1 MGGKNSTERK
11 TTIQNKIN
19 TVIKTSNETITE
31 IIHSTINNASTEITN
46 EQVAKISANNAIKQ
60 GVKAKSLFIGENG
73 SFSQMA
79 EITNEIKALVTIQS
93 DTAIMA
99 QLLTQIES
107 QLKNS
112 IQQNQ
117 QAQQTLAFASKV
129 SETEKNAGGPEQMV
143 AKAMEAVEKLGS
155 RLVGQSDEQSE
166 TIITTEMGMSIESI
180 SKILAKSQE
189 SIENNIKA
197 AIKNLSNFQCE
208 ALNSINQELEIE
220 DSIKILGKF
229 EQKAAI
235 KNFNECIF
243 NAINGTKIVTDIT
256 GLSAQRIE
264 NANSQVQTAE
274 NDAKVKQ
281 EEIKVTEN
289 KSAIMETINNAIN
302 QLFGTLKMPMI
313 ISGIVAVVSIII
325 GLIIFFIFMNK
336 TTPEERQGMM
346 NTVKDM
352 NNPINNQMNNPN
364 PSY

>member
-1 MGGKNSTERK
+1 MGGKNSTQRK

-19 TVIKTSNETITE
+19 TVIKTSNETVTE
-31 IIHSTINNASTEITN
+31 IIHSTINNASSELKN
-46 EQVAKISANNAIKQ
+46 EQMAKISANNAIKQ
-60 GVKAKSLFIGENG
+60 GVKAKSLFIGEGG
-73 SFSQMA
+73 SLSQMA
-79 EITNEIKALVTIQS
+79 EITNEIKALVTIQN
-93 DTAIMA
+93 DTALMT
-99 QLLTQIES
+99 QLLTKIQSE
-107 QLKNS
+107 LKSS
-112 IQQNQ
+112 ITQNQ
-117 QAQQTLAFASKV
+117 QAQQALDFASKL
-129 SETEKNAGGPEQMV
+129 SEKEKNAGGPEQMV
-143 AKAMEAVEKLGS
+143 AKAMEAVEKLGDNILGS
-155 RLVGQSDEQSE
+155 TTDEQAE
-166 TIITTEMGMSIESI
+166 TLITTEMGMSMESI
-180 SKILAKSQE
+180 SKILTKSTE

-197 AIKNLSNFQCE
+197 AIKNISNFQCD

-243 NAINGTKIVTDIT
+243 NAINGTKIITDIT

-264 NANSQVQTAE
+264 NANSQVQTAK
-274 NDAKVKQ
+274 NDATVKQ
-281 EEIKVTEN
+281 EEIKEKEN
-289 KSAIMETINNAIN
+289 NSAIMDTINNAIN

-325 GLIIFFIFMNK
+325 GLGIFFIFMNK

-352 NNPINNQMNNPN
+352 NNPINN